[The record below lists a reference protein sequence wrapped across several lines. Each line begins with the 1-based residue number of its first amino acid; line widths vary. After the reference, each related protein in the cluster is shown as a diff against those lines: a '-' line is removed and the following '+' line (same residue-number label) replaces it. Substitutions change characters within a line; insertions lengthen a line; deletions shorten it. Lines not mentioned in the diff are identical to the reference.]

1 MLRNRHLEP
10 VERQEI
16 FLAATRLF
24 EESAVEI
31 GPAASISFMKI
42 VITSLLAV
50 TLLSA
55 TAMEASAQQSESR
68 KSKRTP
74 SIAELLKSD
83 DVKPQQLQR
92 AISLLLQTSSNQEDT
107 LSQIY
112 KLASSS
118 MRKAL
123 AANEGAS
130 PKKLNA
136 VAASISKAVTQA
148 LNQNISAQNSS
159 PEVYAELA
167 SSLTKGAAAF
177 QNRSEAT
184 GAARQT
190 AVASQILSG
199 IVTGGVQ
206 SSGSNALS
214 FTIGVVASA
223 AVNESKKLNPSSV
236 IDSIVTSATSAG
248 LSGQDFFNGSVK
260 DLKTIL
266 VEVATTASQ
275 NPNKQNPVG
284 SIQVNNPGVLY
295 PVTDTVG
302 A

>member
-1 MLRNRHLEP
+1 
-10 VERQEI
+10 
-16 FLAATRLF
+16 
-24 EESAVEI
+24 
-31 GPAASISFMKI
+31 MKI

-92 AISLLLQTSSNQEDT
+92 AISLLLQTSSNQQDT

-199 IVTGGVQ
+199 IVAGGVQ

-260 DLKTIL
+260 DLKSIL

-284 SIQVNNPGVLY
+284 PIQVNNPGILY

>member
-1 MLRNRHLEP
+1 MGFAGYLDELDDL
-10 VERQEI
+10 Q
-16 FLAATRLF
+16 L
-24 EESAVEI
+24 
-31 GPAASISFMKI
+31 MKN
-42 VITSLLAV
+42 VITSLAV
-50 TLLSA
+50 VALLGA
-55 TAMEASAQQSESR
+55 TALDASAQQSESR

-74 SIAELLKSD
+74 SISELLKSD
-83 DVKPQQLQR
+83 NVNPQQLQR
-92 AISLLLQTSSNQEDT
+92 AISLLLETSGNQQDT

-123 AANEGAS
+123 SANEGAS
-130 PKKLNA
+130 PKRLNA
-136 VAASISKAVTQA
+136 VAASISRAVTQA
-148 LNQNISAQNSS
+148 FNQNIQPQNAS
-159 PEVYAELA
+159 PSVYAELA
-167 SSLTKGAAAF
+167 ASLTKGAAAF
-177 QNRSEAT
+177 QNRTEAT
-184 GAARQT
+184 GVNRQT
-190 AVASQILSG
+190 AIASQILSG

-223 AVNESKKLNPSSV
+223 AVNETKKINAGSV

-266 VEVATTASQ
+266 TDVAITASQ
-275 NPNKQNPVG
+275 NPNKQNPAGPINVD
-284 SIQVNNPGVLY
+284 NPGVLN